1 MFVTKCFDINV
12 MIRILSNKC
21 IYRFKYMYF
30 SYLYIRTISGSVDY
44 IRVIFVVILA
54 KAKMHIFKYKYT
66 FVFLMQNYHLISVL
80 LPKNL
85 FLQLNRLFSV
95 IFFNHQVFVNL
106 LFIPFFI
113 VKMSYE
119 YSRQIYPW
127 NTYLV

>member
-54 KAKMHIFKYKYT
+54 KANMHIFKYKYT
-66 FVFLMQNYHLISVL
+66 FVFLMQNYHLISVP

>member
-1 MFVTKCFDINV
+1 
-12 MIRILSNKC
+12 
-21 IYRFKYMYF
+21 MYF

-54 KAKMHIFKYKYT
+54 KANMHIFKYKCT

-95 IFFNHQVFVNL
+95 IFFNH
-106 LFIPFFI
+106 
-113 VKMSYE
+113 
-119 YSRQIYPW
+119 
-127 NTYLV
+127 

>member
-1 MFVTKCFDINV
+1 MFVTKCFVINV

-54 KAKMHIFKYKYT
+54 KANMHIFKYKYT
-66 FVFLMQNYHLISVL
+66 FVLQNYHLISVL

>member
-1 MFVTKCFDINV
+1 MFVTKCFDSNV

-30 SYLYIRTISGSVDY
+30 SYLYIRTINGSVDY

-54 KAKMHIFKYKYT
+54 KANMHIFKYKYT
-66 FVFLMQNYHLISVL
+66 FVFLTQNYHLISVL